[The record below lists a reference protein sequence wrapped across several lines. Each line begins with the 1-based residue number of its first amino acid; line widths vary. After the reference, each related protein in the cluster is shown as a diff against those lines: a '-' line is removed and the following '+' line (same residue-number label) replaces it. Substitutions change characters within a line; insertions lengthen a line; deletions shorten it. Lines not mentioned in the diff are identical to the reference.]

1 MIADTPTDPSQP
13 DFQRTLTL
21 HASIMDLLVILSG
34 KDRPPDKFIAL
45 VKERLAVVVESLN
58 NASGGEGGVS
68 DPLHIN
74 WVNALQLARLS
85 DFEGMDGYLRGVS
98 ASIYESENRG
108 LLGRFRR
115 RCSVAEPPKSVRDA
129 AHAYQQF
136 QDCLRELNSLRDKVS
151 FHTGRFPKLLDGLKA
166 DLAQNDLLAFA
177 MHPFNTS
184 SEVGQARL
192 LASRLV
198 YYLFLWRNK
207 TIEIL
212 RDGYGRVNRSNFA
225 YLLETNKGKIDADL
239 EEIARLNNES
249 GDPKLEFFVTLVRGI
264 CEDSI
269 FFEAYLN
276 AAVQCVAGE
285 RPEIGALNAVRN
297 DTGVDVDDSSGRE
310 QKLVVTFTNVVRSA
324 GDGSTHICP
333 VCPAMQLANDLKKAF
348 ERAIKFGLI
357 EVGYVQDQEKVT
369 IHVSPLVGDQG
380 IVDMIRKANK
390 IAAHGHYSY
399 NEILGEMA
407 LPPVA
412 GLFRGNPN
420 RASQKCDNHLI

>member
-58 NASGGEGGVS
+58 NASGGEVGVS

-151 FHTGRFPKLLDGLKA
+151 FHTGRSPKLLDGLKA

-192 LASRLV
+192 VALEVVHTL
-198 YYLFLWRNK
+198 LLCRNGVI
-207 TIEIL
+207 TICG
-212 RDGYGRVNRSNFA
+212 DGYGRVNRNNFA

-239 EEIARLNNES
+239 EEIARLNNKS

-276 AAVQCVAGE
+276 TAVQCVAGE

-333 VCPAMQLANDLKKAF
+333 VCPAMQLADDLKKAF

-420 RASQKCDNHLI
+420 RAPQKCDNNLI